1 MNALELKEIYKIYG
15 EGQGYIVLKNINLV
29 VNDGEFICVMG
40 PSGSGKTTLINVAS
54 TNDKASSGKL
64 ILNGLDIKG
73 LSKDELAVLRREKIG
88 FVFQNFRLIDNLNVR
103 ENIIFPLILKGL
115 KYSEIDN
122 RLNRII
128 KILQLEDIINRGVY
142 ELSGGQKQKVAVAR
156 AIIHEP
162 VILFADEPTGNLDS
176 ISTEKIMNLFYKIN
190 KELGT
195 SIIMVTHDSVSASY
209 SDRVMF
215 LRDGEIYNEIYKDE
229 DKVDF
234 HKRILDVVA
243 FLGGKTL

>member
-15 EGQGYIVLKNINLV
+15 EVHGYIALKNINLV

-54 TNDKASSGKL
+54 TNDKASSGKV

-88 FVFQNFRLIDNLNVR
+88 FVFQNFRLIEHLNVK
-103 ENIIFPLILKGL
+103 ENIIFPLILKAL
-115 KYSEIDN
+115 KYSEIDS

-128 KILQLEDIINRGVY
+128 KVLQLEDIINRGVY

>member
-15 EGQGYIVLKNINLV
+15 EGHGHIALKNINLV
-29 VNDGEFICVMG
+29 MNDGEFLCVMG
-40 PSGSGKTTLINVAS
+40 PSGSGKTTLVNIAS
-54 TNDKASSGKL
+54 TNDKASSGKV

-88 FVFQNFRLIDNLNVR
+88 FVFQNFRLIDYLNVK

-128 KILQLEDIINRGVY
+128 KVLQLEDIINRGVY